1 MQRPMKPLDI
11 FRTAQ
16 GVRVVTDAHGVLRAF
31 FYFADFTLC
40 IKDEG
45 ERLPT
50 AGSNGNADGD
60 HPELD
65 GESLIKSPA
74 FQRRLA
80 QVRDFLHEFAPA
92 PEQVERARQT
102 KIYTIIYQEYSTR

>member
-1 MQRPMKPLDI
+1 MRLLNI

-31 FYFADFTLC
+31 FYFPDFTLC
-40 IKDEG
+40 VKDEG

-50 AGSNGNADGD
+50 AGSNGNANGEY
-60 HPELD
+60 PELD
-65 GESLIKSPA
+65 GKELMKSPA

-80 QVRDFLHEFAPA
+80 QVREFLYEFTPT
-92 PEQVERARQT
+92 PEQMERARQT
-102 KIYTIIYQEYSTR
+102 NYYTIIYQEYSTR

>member
-1 MQRPMKPLDI
+1 MMRPLDI

-40 IKDEG
+40 VKDEG
-45 ERLPT
+45 EQLPT
-50 AGSNGNADGD
+50 AGSNGNADNE

-65 GESLIKSPA
+65 GKELMKSPA

-80 QVRDFLHEFAPA
+80 QVREFLHEFAPT

-102 KIYTIIYQEYSTR
+102 NIYTIIFQEYSTR

>member
-1 MQRPMKPLDI
+1 MKPLDI

-50 AGSNGNADGD
+50 AGSNAGGG
-60 HPELD
+60 HPELS
-65 GESLIKSPA
+65 GESLMQSPA

-80 QVRDFLHEFAPA
+80 QVRDFLHEFAPT

-102 KIYTIIYQEYSTR
+102 NIYTIIFQEYNTR

>member
-1 MQRPMKPLDI
+1 MMRPLDI

-31 FYFADFTLC
+31 FYFSDFTLC
-40 IKDEG
+40 VKDEG
-45 ERLPT
+45 EQLPT
-50 AGSNGNADGD
+50 AGSNGNR
-60 HPELD
+60 PELD
-65 GESLIKSPA
+65 GKELMKSPA

-80 QVRDFLHEFAPA
+80 QVREFLHEFAPT

-102 KIYTIIYQEYSTR
+102 NIYTIIFQEYSTR

>member
-1 MQRPMKPLDI
+1 MMRPLDI

-31 FYFADFTLC
+31 FYFSDFTLC
-40 IKDEG
+40 VKDEG

-50 AGSNGNADGD
+50 AGSNGNADNE

-65 GESLIKSPA
+65 GKELMKSPA

-80 QVRDFLHEFAPA
+80 QVREFLHEFAPT
-92 PEQVERARQT
+92 PEQEERARQT
-102 KIYTIIYQEYSTR
+102 RIYTIIYQEYNTR

>member
-1 MQRPMKPLDI
+1 MMRPLDI

-31 FYFADFTLC
+31 FYFSDFTLC
-40 IKDEG
+40 VKDEG
-45 ERLPT
+45 EQLPT
-50 AGSNGNADGD
+50 AGSNGNR
-60 HPELD
+60 PELD
-65 GESLIKSPA
+65 GKSLMKSPA

-80 QVRDFLHEFAPA
+80 QVREFLHEFAPT

-102 KIYTIIYQEYSTR
+102 NIYTIIFQEYNTR